1 MLTVYYVNAGTEGTD
16 GRAACSY
23 GCPNGAA
30 EGGQQQDGK
39 PQHHTGEGAC
49 IQRGG
54 DCRAPGPKLCEC
66 LVIYSMQV
74 VMIMAQQQSLPALCV
89 SLMLIMQLTPHHACI
104 ERLQVPHDIW

>member
-1 MLTVYYVNAGTEGTD
+1 MLTVYYVIAGTEGTD
-16 GRAACSY
+16 GRAACGY

-54 DCRAPGPKLCEC
+54 DCRAPGPKLCKC
-66 LVIYSMQV
+66 LVTCSVQV
-74 VMIMAQQQSLPALCV
+74 VMIMAQQQSLPAFRV
-89 SLMLIMQLTPHHACI
+89 SLMLIMHLTPHHACI
-104 ERLQVPHDIW
+104 ERLRVPHDIW